1 MPAAQARARAARAIS
16 AGAAALSL
24 SVLADSSAE
33 HYRGRFRNRAMY
45 VPIVVSGLSVAANG
59 AAQHGKA
66 IGGVNGLSF
75 AAGAAGVGFHLYNI
89 GKRVGGFSWQNLF
102 YAAPIGAPAALAW
115 SGLLGRLAEGGNR
128 PPKGRLIGGL
138 TALGLAGTVAEV
150 ALLHF
155 RGAFQNPAMFIPL
168 TVPPLAALALAREC
182 ARDTPSSGT
191 APLLVATAVIGT
203 VGVGFHLF
211 GVSRGMGGWRNWRQN
226 LLAGPP
232 VSAPPAFIGLALA
245 GLGAL
250 ALMRARS

>member
-1 MPAAQARARAARAIS
+1 
-16 AGAAALSL
+16 L
-24 SVLADSSAE
+24 
-33 HYRGRFRNRAMY
+33 
-45 VPIVVSGLSVAANG
+45 
-59 AAQHGKA
+59 
-66 IGGVNGLSF
+66 
-75 AAGAAGVGFHLYNI
+75 
-89 GKRVGGFSWQNLF
+89 
-102 YAAPIGAPAALAW
+102 
-115 SGLLGRLAEGGNR
+115 SGLLGRLEEGGNR

-191 APLLVATAVIGT
+191 APLLVATAVIGI

-232 VSAPPAFIGLALA
+232 VSAPPAFTGLALA

-250 ALMRARS
+250 ALMGARS